1 MGAEPLGIMIFYFSK
16 VWGGGTVPVATP
28 VLDIGE
34 SINNRTKRTEIRYR
48 DKDENDDRF
57 LNKLTDRYKDR

>member
-16 VWGGGTVPVATP
+16 VGGGGTVPVATP

>member
-16 VWGGGTVPVATP
+16 VGGGTVPVATP

>member
-1 MGAEPLGIMIFYFSK
+1 VG
-16 VWGGGTVPVATP
+16 GGGTVPVATP

-34 SINNRTKRTEIRYR
+34 SINNRTKRTEILYR